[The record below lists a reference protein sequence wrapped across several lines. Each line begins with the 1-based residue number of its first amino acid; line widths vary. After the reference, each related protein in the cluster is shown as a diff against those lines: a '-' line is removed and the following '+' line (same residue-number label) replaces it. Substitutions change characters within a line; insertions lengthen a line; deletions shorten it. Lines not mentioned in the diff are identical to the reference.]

1 MEPII
6 TTFSSLI
13 VLDLSWGALKQMIPQ
28 IILMF
33 AIISVGG
40 WLYETAYCSVVEH
53 GFTRRGFLFGPS
65 CPIYGVGA
73 VSVWITLGNIDNPI
87 LVFLLGGLMATI
99 LEYSTGL
106 ILERRFHRTWWDYS
120 MFRYNIKGR
129 ICPQASMVF
138 GAFSVATV
146 FLIAPGFLYLFSF
159 IPSDVMIS
167 LAGITGILYLADFT
181 ASLIYLTPAA
191 SEHIALLVQEIR
203 SHM

>member
-40 WLYETAYCSVVEH
+40 WLYETVYCSVVEH

-99 LEYSTGL
+99 LEY
-106 ILERRFHRTWWDYS
+106 
-120 MFRYNIKGR
+120 
-129 ICPQASMVF
+129 V
-138 GAFSVATV
+138 
-146 FLIAPGFLYLFSF
+146 
-159 IPSDVMIS
+159 S
-167 LAGITGILYLADFT
+167 L
-181 ASLIYLTPAA
+181 
-191 SEHIALLVQEIR
+191 
-203 SHM
+203 